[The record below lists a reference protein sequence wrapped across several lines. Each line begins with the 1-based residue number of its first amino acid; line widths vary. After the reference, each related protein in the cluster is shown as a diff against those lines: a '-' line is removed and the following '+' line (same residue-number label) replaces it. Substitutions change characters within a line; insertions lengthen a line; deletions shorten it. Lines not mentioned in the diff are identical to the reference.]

1 MANLTVST
9 GYQPADLPENRET
22 KNQQQAVR
30 IHGL

>member
-1 MANLTVST
+1 MANLTVPT

-22 KNQQQAVR
+22 KIQQQAVR